1 MGLNCLIAVFVS
13 QSPNMDNCQQE
24 NLIKIDNDTF
34 TYVSSTTFQNKNS
47 NESNE
52 KTNVRNSFF
61 AIFFKLEI
69 KVIWILGFW

>member
-52 KTNVRNSFF
+52 KTNVRYSFF
-61 AIFFKLEI
+61 AIFFKLKI
-69 KVIWILGFW
+69 KNIWILGFW